1 MKEDQELEVEV
12 QFQLN
17 RLPVCEMHLAI
28 DKLPEVDLV
37 YPDVNEKVVI
47 PWTPGKQ
54 WWDIFIRVADESGK
68 VNWGNLSFGS

>member
-1 MKEDQELEVEV
+1 MVRFSRPSSHSRLSNVFVETWKLKEDQEIEVEV

-17 RLPVCEMHLAI
+17 RLPVCEMHFAI

-54 WWDIFIRVADESGK
+54 W
-68 VNWGNLSFGS
+68 

>member
-54 WWDIFIRVADESGK
+54 W
-68 VNWGNLSFGS
+68 

>member
-1 MKEDQELEVEV
+1 MVNSWDLEEDQEIEVEV

-17 RLPVCEMHLAI
+17 RLPICEMHFAV
-28 DKLPEVDLV
+28 DKLPEVDFV

-54 WWDIFIRVADESGK
+54 W
-68 VNWGNLSFGS
+68 